1 MSKLFALFT
10 ALPLAACTTSSSP
23 TLAELGD
30 ARVQVVT
37 TPGNNV
43 IDSTFPYVTT
53 VFIRGTNGD
62 CTIVGPDVTAEIDGV
77 AMKNAYNDRAPGDV
91 IDSPDCNLA
100 RFEVQNAP
108 TTRGTSTVTIHDA
121 TATWTITGDNMF
133 ANDFAVVGTPVEGAH
148 AHVMWTDGGPIDAGA
163 AAQLW
168 QTPGNGAI
176 TLDVAAHDN
185 ELDVRLPRGVS
196 GESKLAVNAARTIAP
211 ARCEGPGSCG
221 ITLVGT
227 EMLDVT
233 IAPAPAAKPGAA
245 TIRELPPAK
254 PGVTT
259 SEEEL
264 GSLPDA
270 KPGVTATGSIE
281 SLLPL
286 AKPGVD
292 ALGY

>member
-1 MSKLFALFT
+1 MSKLLALFS

-23 TLAELGD
+23 TLADLGD
-30 ARVQVVT
+30 ARVQVIT

-43 IDSTFPYVTT
+43 IDSRFPYVTT

-91 IDSPDCNLA
+91 VDSPDCNLA
-100 RFEVQNAP
+100 RFEVQNPPA
-108 TTRGTSTVTIHDA
+108 TQGKSTVTIHDGK
-121 TATWTITGDNMF
+121 TTWTITGDNMF
-133 ANDFAVVGTPVEGAH
+133 ANNFAIAGTPVEGAH
-148 AHVMWTDGGPIDAGA
+148 AHVMWTDGGPIDGGA

-176 TLDVAAHDN
+176 TLDVATHDN

-227 EMLDVT
+227 AILDAT
-233 IAPAPAAKPGAA
+233 IAPAPAGKPGVATLGSLPPAKPGA
-245 TIRELPPAK
+245 TNTDELGSLPPAK

-259 SEEEL
+259 TESI
-264 GSLPDA
+264 GSLPPF
-270 KPGVTATGSIE
+270 KS
-281 SLLPL
+281 
-286 AKPGVD
+286 GVD
-292 ALGY
+292 AVEN